1 MVGITAFLAGGER
14 QVGRGG
20 LCREDG
26 VSVVFSLVA
35 LPALSPY
42 RPSAESMRAVSSLAG
57 ILSVSEVPPTVLCG
71 PIQGRDACAQVTA
84 ACLKESRLT
93 FLSCSCHSLPFFFV
107 PFPLCYSHWLQ
118 WGHVICVCM
127 NVYVYELLY
136 GKKLENQ
143 MRLVFSYLHKSS
155 VHDLSRAGNRPSTHW
170 TGGSVGKNP
179 PAMQEMWV

>member
-1 MVGITAFLAGGER
+1 MVGITAFLAGGERQVGRGGLCREDGVLGSPPSWLGGER

-107 PFPLCYSHWLQ
+107 PFPLCYSH
-118 WGHVICVCM
+118 
-127 NVYVYELLY
+127 
-136 GKKLENQ
+136 
-143 MRLVFSYLHKSS
+143 
-155 VHDLSRAGNRPSTHW
+155 
-170 TGGSVGKNP
+170 
-179 PAMQEMWV
+179 